1 VFLKEAGNLDLGAQ
15 SFQATG
21 ARQNGS
27 GVRKFIA
34 AEWLYRENNSAE
46 DAIDICHRLMPP
58 EFSAASSVARW
69 MIYIIQSRQDR
80 AERPGVL
87 KMHQLLKQD
96 MAPQAS
102 QSGLLAPDTTGM
114 NFYRAD
120 PALTDLLR
128 IHLPEKL
135 FNHIEPHLDRL
146 GELAGGRLDECA
158 RLADRHGP
166 VLHPRDKFGRDV
178 QSIEYH
184 PAYHELER
192 AAFGEFGIHAL
203 SIRKGIMGWPDKYP
217 VVAKHAF
224 TFLFNQTE
232 FGMGCPINVTDGC
245 AKLLAN
251 FGSEEL
257 KAKYFDGL
265 TQTDMSRLT
274 QGGQFMTEKEG
285 GSDVGTL
292 TTSAVQEGDHWRLY
306 GEKWF
311 CSNADAKVVML
322 LARPEGAPPGT
333 RGVGLFLMPRFLED
347 GSQNHYRIVRL
358 KDKLGT
364 RSMASGEIK
373 LEGAIAY
380 AVGKLDRGFVQM
392 AEMVNSSRLSNGV
405 KSTALMRRAWHD
417 AMTVAKNRVVF
428 GSRILDLPLGRRQ
441 LLKIMLATE
450 QALSMSFLTADALDR
465 AEAGSQDAAALL
477 RILTPTLKFRATRD
491 ARKVCGDALEMRG
504 GIGYIEEFATA
515 RLLRDAH
522 LGSIWE
528 GTGNIV
534 ALDAL
539 KRAVGRHGA
548 ESALAADL
556 HARLDDS
563 AEVPQAWRDKL
574 RGLADRAVGF
584 AREVAAH
591 SDNEAESRRA
601 TSLLYHVASAVQLAW
616 EAQRIHAR
624 RGDARRLLLSRL
636 VVDQRVTPNDPFR
649 LAENKSQ
656 GAIAALLLG
665 DRPAG
670 MAEVGE
676 LLRGA

>member
-1 VFLKEAGNLDLGAQ
+1 MQ
-15 SFQATG
+15 P
-21 ARQNGS
+21 
-27 GVRKFIA
+27 
-34 AEWLYRENNSAE
+34 
-46 DAIDICHRLMPP
+46 H
-58 EFSAASSVARW
+58 
-69 MIYIIQSRQDR
+69 
-80 AERPGVL
+80 
-87 KMHQLLKQD
+87 KQD
-96 MAPQAS
+96 PKTSSAS
-102 QSGLLAPDTTGM
+102 QPGLLAPDTTGM

-120 PALTDLLR
+120 PALTDLLKL
-128 IHLPEKL
+128 HLPEAL
-135 FNHIEPHLDRL
+135 FRHIEPHLDRL
-146 GELAGGRLDECA
+146 GGLAGGYLDECA
-158 RLADRHGP
+158 RLADRHTP
-166 VLHPRDKFGRDV
+166 VLHQRDKFGRDV
-178 QSIEYH
+178 QTIEYH
-184 PAYHELER
+184 PAYREIEK

-203 SIRKGIMGWPDKYP
+203 SLRKGIMGWPDKYP

-251 FGSEEL
+251 FGSETL
-257 KAKYFDGL
+257 KAKYLDGL
-265 TQTDMSRLT
+265 TQTDMSKLT

-292 TTSAVQEGDHWRLY
+292 TTRAVQEGDHWRLY

-322 LARPEGAPPGT
+322 LARPEGAGPGT
-333 RGVGLFLMPRFLED
+333 KGVGLFLMPRFLDD

-373 LEGAIAY
+373 FDGAIAY

-417 AMTVAKNRVVF
+417 AITVARGRVVF
-428 GSRILDLPLGRRQ
+428 GQRIIDLPLARRQ
-441 LLKIMLATE
+441 LMKIMLPTE

-491 ARKVCGDALEMRG
+491 ARKVCGDAMEMRG
-504 GIGYIEEFATA
+504 GIGYIEEFVTP

-534 ALDAL
+534 AIDAL

-548 ESALAADL
+548 DNALAADL

-563 AEVPQAWRDKL
+563 PNVPEAWRNRL
-574 RGLADRAVGF
+574 RDLSDRAITF
-584 AREVAAH
+584 AREVA
-591 SDNEAESRRA
+591 SRIDNEGDARRA
-601 TSLLYHVASAVQLAW
+601 TSLLYHVASAVALAW
-616 EAQRIHAR
+616 EGGRIHEM
-624 RGDARRLLLSRL
+624 RGDARRLLLSRM
-636 VVDQRVTPNDPFR
+636 VIDHRVMPGDPFR
-649 LAENKSQ
+649 LAENTVQ
-656 GAIAALLLG
+656 RRMTEHLLG
-665 DRPAG
+665 DRAVG

-676 LLRGA
+676 LLVAA

>member
-1 VFLKEAGNLDLGAQ
+1 MQ
-15 SFQATG
+15 
-21 ARQNGS
+21 
-27 GVRKFIA
+27 
-34 AEWLYRENNSAE
+34 
-46 DAIDICHRLMPP
+46 P
-58 EFSAASSVARW
+58 
-69 MIYIIQSRQDR
+69 
-80 AERPGVL
+80 
-87 KMHQLLKQD
+87 LKQD
-96 MAPQAS
+96 RSAFAGRP
-102 QSGLLAPDTTGM
+102 GLLAPDTSGM

-128 IHLPEKL
+128 LHLPDVL
-135 FNHIEPHLDRL
+135 FRHIEPHLDRL
-146 GELAGGRLDECA
+146 GALAGGHLDECA
-158 RLADRHGP
+158 RLADRHPP
-166 VLHPRDKFGRDV
+166 VLHQRDRFGGDT
-178 QSIEYH
+178 QHIEYH
-184 PAYHELER
+184 PAYRELEK
-192 AAFGEFGIHAL
+192 AAFGEFGIHAM
-203 SIRKGIMGWPDKYP
+203 SVRKGILGWPDKYP

-224 TFLFNQTE
+224 TFLFNQAE
-232 FGMGCPINVTDGC
+232 FGLGCPINVTDGC
-245 AKLLAN
+245 AKLLNN
-251 FGSEEL
+251 FGSEAL
-257 KAKYFDGL
+257 KARYLDGL
-265 TQTDMSRLT
+265 TQTDMSKLT

-292 TTSAVQEGDHWRLY
+292 TTIAVPDGDRWRLH

-311 CSNADAKVVML
+311 CSNADAEMVML
-322 LARPEGAPPGT
+322 LARPEGAGPGT
-333 RGVGLFLMPRFLED
+333 RGVGLFLMPRRLED

-405 KSTALMRRAWHD
+405 KSTALMRRAHHD
-417 AMTVAKNRVVF
+417 AMTVARNRVVF
-428 GSRILDLPLGRRQ
+428 GQRIIDLPLARRQ
-441 LLKIMLATE
+441 LMKIMLATE

-465 AEAGSQDAAALL
+465 AEDSSQDAAALL

-534 ALDAL
+534 AIDTL

-548 ESALAADL
+548 DSALAADL

-563 AEVPQAWRDKL
+563 ANVPQAWRTRL
-574 RGLADRAVGF
+574 RELSDRAIGF
-584 AREVAAH
+584 AREVASR
-591 SDNEAESRRA
+591 SDNEAEARRA
-601 TSLLYHVASAVQLAW
+601 TSLLYHVASAVALAW
-616 EAQRIHAR
+616 EGGRIHDM
-624 RGDARRLLLSRL
+624 RGDARRLLLSRM
-636 VVDQRVTPNDPFR
+636 VVDHRIATGDPFR
-649 LAENKSQ
+649 LTENAAQ
-656 GAIAALLLG
+656 RAITGHLLG
-665 DRPAG
+665 EHDVG

-676 LLRGA
+676 LLSAA

>member
-1 VFLKEAGNLDLGAQ
+1 
-15 SFQATG
+15 
-21 ARQNGS
+21 
-27 GVRKFIA
+27 
-34 AEWLYRENNSAE
+34 
-46 DAIDICHRLMPP
+46 
-58 EFSAASSVARW
+58 
-69 MIYIIQSRQDR
+69 
-80 AERPGVL
+80 
-87 KMHQLLKQD
+87 MHQPAEHND
-96 MAPQAS
+96 VTSDRP
-102 QSGLLAPDTTGM
+102 GLLAPDTSGM

-128 IHLPEKL
+128 VHLPDAL
-135 FNHIEPHLDRL
+135 FLHIEPHLDRL
-146 GELAGGRLDECA
+146 GALAGGHLDECA
-158 RLADRHGP
+158 RLADRHVP
-166 VLHPRDKFGRDV
+166 VLHQRDRFGRAV
-178 QSIEYH
+178 QWIEYH
-184 PAYHELER
+184 PAYRELER
-192 AAFGEFGIHAL
+192 AAFGEFGIHAMSL
-203 SIRKGIMGWPDKYP
+203 RKGILGWPEPYP

-224 TFLFNQTE
+224 TFLFNQAE
-232 FGMGCPINVTDGC
+232 FGLGCPINVTDGC
-245 AKLLAN
+245 GKLLAK
-251 FGSEEL
+251 FGSEAL
-257 KAKYFDGL
+257 KARYLDGL
-265 TQTDMSRLT
+265 TQTDMSKLT

-285 GSDVGTL
+285 GSDVGKL
-292 TTSAVQEGDHWRLY
+292 TTTAVQEGDHWRLS

-311 CSNADAKVVML
+311 CSNADAEIVML
-322 LARPEGAPPGT
+322 LARPEGAVGGT
-333 RGVGLFLMPRFLED
+333 RGVGLFLMPRRLDD
-347 GSQNHYRIVRL
+347 GTQNHYRIVRL

-405 KSTALMRRAWHD
+405 KSTALMRRAHHD
-417 AMTVAKNRVVF
+417 AMTVAQNRVVF
-428 GSRILDLPLGRRQ
+428 GQRIVDLPLARRQ
-441 LLKIMLATE
+441 LMKIMLATE

-548 ESALAADL
+548 DAALAADL

-563 AEVPQAWRDKL
+563 ANVPLAWRDRL
-574 RGLADRAVGF
+574 RELTDRAIGF
-584 AREVAAH
+584 ARDVAAH
-591 SDNEAESRRA
+591 TDNEAEARRA
-601 TSLLYHVASAVQLAW
+601 TSLLYHVASAVALAW
-616 EAQRIHAR
+616 EGGRIHEM
-624 RGDARRLLLSRL
+624 RGDARRLLLSRM
-636 VVDQRVTPNDPFR
+636 VIDHRVSANDPFR
-649 LAENKSQ
+649 LTENAARR
-656 GAIAALLLG
+656 AITSHLLG
-665 DRPAG
+665 DRAVA

-676 LLRGA
+676 LLVAAPPRARFYLSPCGRGRIASPDAIRVRGYGLNDRP

>member
-1 VFLKEAGNLDLGAQ
+1 
-15 SFQATG
+15 
-21 ARQNGS
+21 
-27 GVRKFIA
+27 
-34 AEWLYRENNSAE
+34 
-46 DAIDICHRLMPP
+46 
-58 EFSAASSVARW
+58 
-69 MIYIIQSRQDR
+69 
-80 AERPGVL
+80 
-87 KMHQLLKQD
+87 MHQLNKHND
-96 MAPQAS
+96 VTAPAGQP
-102 QSGLLAPDTTGM
+102 GLLAPDTSGM

-120 PALTDLLR
+120 PALADLLR
-128 IHLPEKL
+128 IHLPDAL
-135 FNHIEPHLDRL
+135 FRHIEPHLDRL
-146 GELAGGRLDECA
+146 GGLAGGHLDECA
-158 RLADRHGP
+158 RLADRHVP
-166 VLHPRDKFGRDV
+166 VLHQRDRFGRDA

-184 PAYHELER
+184 PAYRELER
-192 AAFGEFGIHAL
+192 AAFGEYGIHAM
-203 SIRKGIMGWPDKYP
+203 SIRKGILGWPEKYP

-224 TFLFNQTE
+224 TFLFNQAE
-232 FGMGCPINVTDGC
+232 FGLGCPINVTDGC

-251 FGSEEL
+251 FGSESL
-257 KAKYFDGL
+257 KARYLDGL
-265 TQTDMSRLT
+265 TQTDMSKLT

-285 GSDVGTL
+285 GSDVGKL
-292 TTSAVQEGDHWRLY
+292 TTIAVEEGDHWRLS

-311 CSNADAKVVML
+311 CSNADAEVVML
-322 LARPEGAPPGT
+322 LARPQGAVGGT
-333 RGVGLFLMPRFLED
+333 RGVGLFLMPRRLED

-405 KSTALMRRAWHD
+405 KSTALMRRAHHD
-417 AMTVAKNRVVF
+417 AMTVAQNRVVF
-428 GSRILDLPLGRRQ
+428 GSRIIDLPLARRQ
-441 LLKIMLATE
+441 LMKIMLATE
-450 QALSMSFLTADALDR
+450 QALSMSFVTADALDR

-504 GIGYIEEFATA
+504 GIGYIEEFATS

-548 ESALAADL
+548 DAALAADL

-563 AEVPQAWRDKL
+563 ANVPQAWRDRL
-574 RGLADRAVGF
+574 RNLTDRAIDF
-584 AREVAAH
+584 AREVAART
-591 SDNEAESRRA
+591 DNEAEARRA
-601 TSLLYHVASAVQLAW
+601 TSLLYHVASAVALAW
-616 EAQRIHAR
+616 EGGRIHEM

-636 VVDQRVTPNDPFR
+636 VIDHRVSVGDPFR
-649 LAENKSQ
+649 LTENTAQ
-656 GAIAALLLG
+656 RTITAHLLG
-665 DRPAG
+665 DRAVG

-676 LLRGA
+676 LLKVA

>member
-1 VFLKEAGNLDLGAQ
+1 MPKQMSTEAGNSMQ
-15 SFQATG
+15 P
-21 ARQNGS
+21 
-27 GVRKFIA
+27 
-34 AEWLYRENNSAE
+34 
-46 DAIDICHRLMPP
+46 H
-58 EFSAASSVARW
+58 
-69 MIYIIQSRQDR
+69 
-80 AERPGVL
+80 
-87 KMHQLLKQD
+87 KQD
-96 MAPQAS
+96 PKTSAVS
-102 QSGLLAPDTTGM
+102 QPGLLAPDTTGM
-114 NFYRAD
+114 NFYRVD
-120 PALTDLLR
+120 PALTDLLKL
-128 IHLPEKL
+128 HLPDAL
-135 FNHIEPHLDRL
+135 FRHIEPHLDRL
-146 GELAGGRLDECA
+146 GGLAGGYLDECA
-158 RLADRHGP
+158 RLADRHTP
-166 VLHPRDKFGRDV
+166 VLHQRDKFGRDV
-178 QSIEYH
+178 QHIEYH
-184 PAYHELER
+184 PAYRELEK

-203 SIRKGIMGWPDKYP
+203 SLRKGIMGWPDKHP

-224 TFLFNQTE
+224 TFLFNQAE

-251 FGSEEL
+251 FGDEAL
-257 KAKYFDGL
+257 KAKYLDGL
-265 TQTDMSRLT
+265 TQTDMSKLT

-292 TTSAVQEGDHWRLY
+292 TTRAVQEGDHWRLY

-322 LARPEGAPPGT
+322 LARPEGAGPGT
-333 RGVGLFLMPRFLED
+333 RGVGLFLMPRFLDD

-373 LEGAIAY
+373 FDGAIAY

-417 AMTVAKNRVVF
+417 AITVAKGRVVF
-428 GSRILDLPLGRRQ
+428 GQRIIDLPLARRQ
-441 LLKIMLATE
+441 LMKIMLPTE

-491 ARKVCGDALEMRG
+491 ARKVCGDAMEMRG
-504 GIGYIEEFATA
+504 GIGYIEEFVTP

-534 ALDAL
+534 AIDAL

-548 ESALAADL
+548 DNALAADL

-563 AEVPQAWRDKL
+563 ANVPQAWRNRL
-574 RGLADRAVGF
+574 RDLSDRAVAF
-584 AREVAAH
+584 AREVA
-591 SDNEAESRRA
+591 SRVDNEGDARRA
-601 TSLLYHVASAVQLAW
+601 TSLLYHVASAVALAW
-616 EAQRIHAR
+616 EGGRIHEM
-624 RGDARRLLLSRL
+624 RGDARRLLLSRM
-636 VVDQRVTPNDPFR
+636 VIDHRVLPGDPFR
-649 LAENKSQ
+649 LTENTVQ
-656 GAIAALLLG
+656 RRMTEHLLG
-665 DRPAG
+665 DRAVG

-676 LLRGA
+676 LLDAA

>member
-1 VFLKEAGNLDLGAQ
+1 MQ
-15 SFQATG
+15 P
-21 ARQNGS
+21 R
-27 GVRKFIA
+27 
-34 AEWLYRENNSAE
+34 
-46 DAIDICHRLMPP
+46 M
-58 EFSAASSVARW
+58 
-69 MIYIIQSRQDR
+69 QDR
-80 AERPGVL
+80 ATVL
-87 KMHQLLKQD
+87 ANQ
-96 MAPQAS
+96 P
-102 QSGLLAPDTTGM
+102 GLLAPDTTGM

-128 IHLPEKL
+128 LHLPEAL
-135 FNHIEPHLDRL
+135 FRHIEPHLDRL
-146 GELAGGRLDECA
+146 GELAGGYLDECA
-158 RLADRHGP
+158 RLADRHTP
-166 VLHPRDKFGRDV
+166 VLHQRDKFGRDT
-178 QSIEYH
+178 QYIEYH
-184 PAYHELER
+184 PAYRELEN

-203 SIRKGIMGWPDKYP
+203 SIRKGIMGWPDRYP

-245 AKLLAN
+245 AKLLNN
-251 FGSEEL
+251 FGSEAL
-257 KAKYFDGL
+257 KAKYLDGL
-265 TQTDMSRLT
+265 THTDMSKLT

-322 LARPEGAPPGT
+322 LARPEGAGPGT
-333 RGVGLFLMPRFLED
+333 RGVGLFLMPRFLDD

-405 KSTALMRRAWHD
+405 KSTALMRRAHHD
-417 AMTVAKNRVVF
+417 AMTVARNRVVF
-428 GSRILDLPLGRRQ
+428 GQRIIDLPLARRQ
-441 LLKIMLATE
+441 LMKIMLPTE

-534 ALDAL
+534 AIDTLT
-539 KRAVGRHGA
+539 RAVGRHGA
-548 ESALAADL
+548 DAALAADL

-563 AEVPQAWRDKL
+563 ANVPQAWRNRL
-574 RGLADRAVGF
+574 RELADRAIGF
-584 AREVAAH
+584 AREVARS
-591 SDNEAESRRA
+591 SDNEGDARRA
-601 TSLLYHVASAVQLAW
+601 TSLLYQVASAVALAW
-616 EAQRIHAR
+616 EGGRIHEM
-624 RGDARRLLLSRL
+624 RGDARRLLLSRM
-636 VVDQRVTPNDPFR
+636 VIDHRVAPSDPFQ
-649 LAENKSQ
+649 LAETATQRK
-656 GAIAALLLG
+656 ITDHLLG
-665 DRPAG
+665 ERDIG

-676 LLRGA
+676 LLKAA

>member
-1 VFLKEAGNLDLGAQ
+1 
-15 SFQATG
+15 
-21 ARQNGS
+21 
-27 GVRKFIA
+27 
-34 AEWLYRENNSAE
+34 
-46 DAIDICHRLMPP
+46 
-58 EFSAASSVARW
+58 
-69 MIYIIQSRQDR
+69 
-80 AERPGVL
+80 
-87 KMHQLLKQD
+87 MHQLLKQD
-96 MAPQAS
+96 VAAKAS

-128 IHLPEKL
+128 IHLPDVL

-146 GELAGGRLDECA
+146 GALAGGRLDECA

-166 VLHPRDKFGRDV
+166 VLHPRDKVGRDV
-178 QSIEYH
+178 QTIEYH

-251 FGSEEL
+251 FGSDEL
-257 KAKYFDGL
+257 KARYLDGL
-265 TQTDMSRLT
+265 TQTDMTRLT

-292 TTSAVQEGDHWRLY
+292 TTTAVQEGDHWRLY

-333 RGVGLFLMPRFLED
+333 RGVGLFLMPRFLDD

-364 RSMASGEIK
+364 RSMASGEIT

-405 KSTALMRRAWHD
+405 KSTALMRRACHD

-428 GSRILDLPLGRRQ
+428 GSRIIDLPLGQRQ

-477 RILTPTLKFRATRD
+477 RTPTLKFRATRD

-563 AEVPQAWRDKL
+563 AEVPQAWRDRL

-591 SDNEAESRRA
+591 SDSEAESRRA

-636 VVDQRVTPNDPFR
+636 VIDHRVTPSDPFR
-649 LAENKSQ
+649 LAESKSQ

-665 DRPAG
+665 DRSAR

-676 LLRGA
+676 LLRAA

>member
-1 VFLKEAGNLDLGAQ
+1 MQQLNKIDA
-15 SFQATG
+15 ATP
-21 ARQNGS
+21 ADR
-27 GVRKFIA
+27 
-34 AEWLYRENNSAE
+34 
-46 DAIDICHRLMPP
+46 P
-58 EFSAASSVARW
+58 E
-69 MIYIIQSRQDR
+69 
-80 AERPGVL
+80 
-87 KMHQLLKQD
+87 
-96 MAPQAS
+96 
-102 QSGLLAPDTTGM
+102 LLAPDTSGM

-128 IHLPEKL
+128 IHLPDAL
-135 FNHIEPHLDRL
+135 FRHIEPHLDRL
-146 GELAGGRLDECA
+146 GGLAGGHLDECA
-158 RLADRHGP
+158 RLADRHVP
-166 VLHPRDKFGRDV
+166 VLHQRDRFGRDV
-178 QSIEYH
+178 QWIEYH
-184 PAYHELER
+184 PAYRELER
-192 AAFGEFGIHAL
+192 AAFGEFGIHAM
-203 SIRKGIMGWPDKYP
+203 SVRKGILGWPQPYP

-224 TFLFNQTE
+224 TFLFNQAE
-232 FGMGCPINVTDGC
+232 FGLGCPINVTDGC
-245 AKLLAN
+245 ARLLSR
-251 FGSEEL
+251 FGHEAL
-257 KAKYFDGL
+257 RAKYLDGL

-285 GSDVGTL
+285 GSDVGKL
-292 TTSAVQEGDHWRLY
+292 TTSAVQEGDHWRLS

-311 CSNADAKVVML
+311 CSNADAEVVML
-322 LARPEGAPPGT
+322 LARPQGAEAGT
-333 RGVGLFLMPRFLED
+333 RGVGLFLMPRRLDD
-347 GSQNHYRIVRL
+347 GSPNHYRIVRL

-405 KSTALMRRAWHD
+405 KSTALMRRAHHD
-417 AMTVAKNRVVF
+417 AMTVAQNRVVF
-428 GSRILDLPLGRRQ
+428 GQRVIDLPLARRQ
-441 LLKIMLATE
+441 LTKIMLATE

-548 ESALAADL
+548 DAALAADL

-563 AEVPQAWRDKL
+563 ANVPQAWRDRL
-574 RGLADRAVGF
+574 RDLADRAVGF
-584 AREVAAH
+584 AHEVARRT
-591 SDNEAESRRA
+591 DNEADARRA
-601 TSLLYHVASAVQLAW
+601 TSLLYHVASAVALAW
-616 EAQRIHAR
+616 EGGRVHEM
-624 RGDARRLLLSRL
+624 RGDARRLLLSRM
-636 VVDQRVTPNDPFR
+636 VIDHRVSANDPFR
-649 LAENKSQ
+649 LTENPLQ
-656 GAIAALLLG
+656 RAITGHLLG
-665 DRPAG
+665 ERAVG
-670 MAEVGE
+670 LAEVGE
-676 LLRGA
+676 LLVAA

>member
-1 VFLKEAGNLDLGAQ
+1 MQ
-15 SFQATG
+15 
-21 ARQNGS
+21 
-27 GVRKFIA
+27 
-34 AEWLYRENNSAE
+34 
-46 DAIDICHRLMPP
+46 P
-58 EFSAASSVARW
+58 
-69 MIYIIQSRQDR
+69 
-80 AERPGVL
+80 
-87 KMHQLLKQD
+87 LKQD
-96 MAPQAS
+96 RKAAAVAQP
-102 QSGLLAPDTTGM
+102 GLLAPDTSGM

-128 IHLPEKL
+128 LHLPDAL
-135 FNHIEPHLDRL
+135 FRHIEPHLDRL
-146 GELAGGRLDECA
+146 GGLAGGHLDECA
-158 RLADRHGP
+158 RLADRHPP
-166 VLHPRDKFGRDV
+166 VLHQRDRFGGDS

-184 PAYHELER
+184 PAYRELEK
-192 AAFGEFGIHAL
+192 AAFGEFGIHAM
-203 SIRKGIMGWPDKYP
+203 SVRKGILGWPDKYP

-224 TFLFNQTE
+224 TFLFNQAE
-232 FGMGCPINVTDGC
+232 FGLGCPINVTDGC
-245 AKLLAN
+245 AKLLNN
-251 FGSEEL
+251 FGSEPL
-257 KAKYFDGL
+257 KARYLDGL
-265 TQTDMSRLT
+265 TQTDMSKLT

-292 TTSAVQEGDHWRLY
+292 TSTAVPDGDHWRLT

-311 CSNADAKVVML
+311 CSNADAEVVML
-322 LARPEGAPPGT
+322 LARPQGAGPGT
-333 RGVGLFLMPRFLED
+333 RGVGLFLMPRRLED

-405 KSTALMRRAWHD
+405 KSTALMRRAHHD
-417 AMTVAKNRVVF
+417 AMAVARNRVVF
-428 GSRILDLPLGRRQ
+428 GQRIIDLPLARRQ
-441 LLKIMLATE
+441 LMKIMLATE
-450 QALSMSFLTADALDR
+450 QALSMSFMTADALDR

-534 ALDAL
+534 AIDAL

-548 ESALAADL
+548 DAALSADL

-563 AEVPQAWRDKL
+563 TNVPQAWRDRL
-574 RGLADRAVGF
+574 RGLSDRAIGF
-584 AREVAAH
+584 AREVA
-591 SDNEAESRRA
+591 SRTDNEAEARRA
-601 TSLLYHVASAVQLAW
+601 TSLLYHVASAVQLCW
-616 EAQRIHAR
+616 EGGRIHHM
-624 RGDARRLLLSRL
+624 RGDAKRLLLSRM
-636 VVDQRVTPNDPFR
+636 VVDHRVTTGDPFR
-649 LAENKSQ
+649 LMENDTQ
-656 GAIAALLLG
+656 RAITAHLLG
-665 DRPAG
+665 ERDVG

-676 LLRGA
+676 LLSAA

>member
-1 VFLKEAGNLDLGAQ
+1 MQPLKHDRKVAAAGQ
-15 SFQATG
+15 
-21 ARQNGS
+21 
-27 GVRKFIA
+27 
-34 AEWLYRENNSAE
+34 
-46 DAIDICHRLMPP
+46 P
-58 EFSAASSVARW
+58 
-69 MIYIIQSRQDR
+69 
-80 AERPGVL
+80 
-87 KMHQLLKQD
+87 
-96 MAPQAS
+96 
-102 QSGLLAPDTTGM
+102 GLLAPDTTGM

-128 IHLPEKL
+128 LHLPEAL
-135 FNHIEPHLDRL
+135 FRHIEPHLDRL
-146 GELAGGRLDECA
+146 GGLAGGHLDECA
-158 RLADRHGP
+158 RLADRHAP
-166 VLHPRDKFGRDV
+166 VLHQRDRFGRDS
-178 QSIEYH
+178 QTIEYH
-184 PAYHELER
+184 PAYRELEK
-192 AAFGEFGIHAL
+192 AAFGEFGIHAM
-203 SIRKGIMGWPDKYP
+203 SIRKGILGWPDKYP

-224 TFLFNQTE
+224 TFLFNQAE
-232 FGMGCPINVTDGC
+232 FGLGCPINVTDGC

-251 FGSEEL
+251 FGSDAL
-257 KAKYFDGL
+257 KEKYLDGL
-265 TQTDMSRLT
+265 TQTDMSKLT

-292 TTSAVQEGDHWRLY
+292 TTSAVQEGDHWRLT

-311 CSNADAKVVML
+311 CSNADAEVVML
-322 LARPEGAPPGT
+322 LARPEGAGPGT
-333 RGVGLFLMPRFLED
+333 RGVGLFLMPRLLED

-405 KSTALMRRAWHD
+405 KSTALMRRAYHD
-417 AMTVAKNRVVF
+417 AMTVAKGRVVF
-428 GSRILDLPLGRRQ
+428 GQRIIDLPLARRQ
-441 LLKIMLATE
+441 LMKIMLATE

-534 ALDAL
+534 AIDAL

-548 ESALAADL
+548 DAALAADL

-563 AEVPQAWRDKL
+563 ANVPQAWRNTL
-574 RGLADRAVGF
+574 RDLADRAIGF
-584 AREVAAH
+584 ARDVA
-591 SDNEAESRRA
+591 SRTENEADARRA
-601 TSLLYHVASAVQLAW
+601 TSLLYHVASAVALAW
-616 EAQRIHAR
+616 EGGRIHEM
-624 RGDARRLLLSRL
+624 RGDARRLLLSRM
-636 VVDQRVTPNDPFR
+636 VIDHRVSPGDPFR
-649 LAENKSQ
+649 LTENATQ
-656 GAIAALLLG
+656 RAITDHLLG
-665 DRPAG
+665 ERSVG

-676 LLRGA
+676 LLKVA

>member
-1 VFLKEAGNLDLGAQ
+1 MHKPV
-15 SFQATG
+15 TG
-21 ARQNGS
+21 EP
-27 GVRKFIA
+27 K
-34 AEWLYRENNSAE
+34 
-46 DAIDICHRLMPP
+46 
-58 EFSAASSVARW
+58 SVA
-69 MIYIIQSRQDR
+69 
-80 AERPGVL
+80 A
-87 KMHQLLKQD
+87 
-96 MAPQAS
+96 AP
-102 QSGLLAPDTTGM
+102 SGLLAPDTSGM

-128 IHLPEKL
+128 LYLSEEL
-135 FNHIEPHLDRL
+135 FRHIEPHLDQL
-146 GELAGGRLDECA
+146 GELAGGHLDECA

-166 VLHPRDKFGRDV
+166 VLHQRDKFGRDM
-178 QSIEYH
+178 QWIEYH

-192 AAFGEFGIHAL
+192 AAFGEFGIHARSL
-203 SIRKGIMGWPDKYP
+203 RKGIMGWPDKYP

-245 AKLLAN
+245 AKLLAKV
-251 FGSEEL
+251 GSDAL
-257 KAKYFDGL
+257 QPQYLHGL
-265 TQTDMSRLT
+265 TQTDMERLT

-285 GSDVGTL
+285 GSDVGKL
-292 TTSAVQEGDHWRLY
+292 TTTAVQEGDHWRLY

-322 LARPEGAPPGT
+322 LARPEGAEGGT
-333 RGVGLFLMPRFLED
+333 RGVGLFLMPRFLDD
-347 GSQNHYRIVRL
+347 GSPNHYRIVRL

-364 RSMASGEIK
+364 RSMASGDIK

-405 KSTALMRRAWHD
+405 KSTALMRRAYHD
-417 AMTVAKNRVVF
+417 AMTVARNRVVF
-428 GSRILDLPLGRRQ
+428 GQRIIDLPLARRQ
-441 LLKIMLATE
+441 LMKIMLATE

-465 AEAGSQDAAALL
+465 AEAGSQDAATLL

-504 GIGYIEEFATA
+504 GIGYIEEFVNP

-522 LGSIWE
+522 LGSVWE

-534 ALDAL
+534 AIDAL

-548 ESALAADL
+548 DAALAADL

-563 AEVPQAWRDKL
+563 ANVPQAWRNRL
-574 RGLADRAVGF
+574 RELADRAVGF
-584 AREVAAH
+584 AREVASR
-591 SDNEAESRRA
+591 SDNEGDARRA
-601 TSLLYHVASAVQLAW
+601 TSLLYHVASAVALAW
-616 EAQRIHAR
+616 EGGRICEM
-624 RGDARRLLLSRL
+624 RGDARRLLLPRM
-636 VVDQRVTPNDPFR
+636 VIDHRVSPSDPFQ
-649 LAENKSQ
+649 LAETATQRK
-656 GAIAALLLG
+656 ITDHLLG
-665 DRPAG
+665 ERHVG

-676 LLRGA
+676 LLKVA

>member
-1 VFLKEAGNLDLGAQ
+1 MQ
-15 SFQATG
+15 
-21 ARQNGS
+21 
-27 GVRKFIA
+27 
-34 AEWLYRENNSAE
+34 
-46 DAIDICHRLMPP
+46 P
-58 EFSAASSVARW
+58 
-69 MIYIIQSRQDR
+69 
-80 AERPGVL
+80 
-87 KMHQLLKQD
+87 LKQD
-96 MAPQAS
+96 RKVAS
-102 QSGLLAPDTTGM
+102 AGRPGLLAPDTTGM

-128 IHLPEKL
+128 LHLPEAL
-135 FNHIEPHLDRL
+135 FRHIEPHLDRL
-146 GELAGGRLDECA
+146 GGLAGGHLDECA
-158 RLADRHGP
+158 RLADRHTP
-166 VLHPRDKFGRDV
+166 VLHQRDRFGRDS
-178 QSIEYH
+178 QYIEYH
-184 PAYHELER
+184 PAYRELEK
-192 AAFGEFGIHAL
+192 AAFGEFGIHAM
-203 SIRKGIMGWPDKYP
+203 SVRKGILGWPDKYP

-224 TFLFNQTE
+224 TFLFNQAE

-251 FGSEEL
+251 FGSDAL
-257 KAKYFDGL
+257 KEKYLDGL
-265 TQTDMSRLT
+265 TQTDMSKLT

-292 TTSAVQEGDHWRLY
+292 TTSAVQQGDHWRLT

-311 CSNADAKVVML
+311 CSNADAEVVML
-322 LARPEGAPPGT
+322 LARPEGAGPGT
-333 RGVGLFLMPRFLED
+333 RGVGLFLMPRRLED

-380 AVGKLDRGFVQM
+380 AVGNLDRGFVQM

-405 KSTALMRRAWHD
+405 KSTALMRRAYHD
-417 AMTVAKNRVVF
+417 AMTVAKGRVVF
-428 GSRILDLPLGRRQ
+428 GQRIIDLPLARRQ
-441 LLKIMLATE
+441 LMKIMLATE

-534 ALDAL
+534 AIDAL

-548 ESALAADL
+548 DAALAADL

-563 AEVPQAWRDKL
+563 ANVPQAWRSSL
-574 RGLADRAVGF
+574 RDLVDRAIGF
-584 AREVAAH
+584 AREVA
-591 SDNEAESRRA
+591 SRTENEADARRA
-601 TSLLYHVASAVQLAW
+601 TSLLYHVASAVALAW
-616 EAQRIHAR
+616 EGGRIHEM
-624 RGDARRLLLSRL
+624 RGDARRLLLSRM
-636 VVDQRVTPNDPFR
+636 VIDHRVSPSDPFR
-649 LAENKSQ
+649 LTENTVQ
-656 GAIAALLLG
+656 RAITDHLLG
-665 DRPAG
+665 ERSVG

-676 LLRGA
+676 LISAA